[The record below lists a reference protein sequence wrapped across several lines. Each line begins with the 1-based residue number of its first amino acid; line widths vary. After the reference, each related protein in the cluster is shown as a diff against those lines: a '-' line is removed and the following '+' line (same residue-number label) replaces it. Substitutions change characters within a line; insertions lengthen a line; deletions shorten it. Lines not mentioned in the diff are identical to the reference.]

1 MRLRFELHNRPKVQ
15 CAMSSWTAAAHFDKF
30 PGIMKNKSVSS
41 LCKALSIFIS
51 LLAIGASA
59 QNKRPLTHQDYD
71 GWHNIQNQSLSND
84 GKFLAYGIFPEE
96 GDGEVVVR
104 NLQTGTEWRQPAGA
118 RPLPTNANPDSDE
131 PPPVPN
137 ITISFTS
144 DSHFVMFSVF
154 PAKADTDK
162 AKRDKKRP
170 DEMPKNGI
178 VILDLTSGTPV
189 RIDRVKNFQVSEK
202 ANGVLA
208 YLREP
213 EPARSG
219 AGRGAAPAEV
229 AAPTASATGGAAGRG
244 ARKEYG
250 SDLVLRN
257 LTTQAERTFPDALAY
272 TLTKDGAALVYAV
285 ASHKEDTNGLFL
297 ITVGT
302 DAAPRTLFAG
312 PGKYT
317 RLTWD
322 FEQTKLAFLS
332 DRDDAKSKQP
342 KTKLYLWDRHTDAPV
357 ELASSA
363 SRGLH
368 EHFVISDK
376 GAVTFSHDGKHIFFG
391 VAAPDPP
398 EIDPANEV
406 LADDKVNA
414 DLWHYKD
421 EHIQPMQKVRATQE
435 RNRTYR
441 AVYHIAEKQVL
452 QLGDV
457 TMPEVTPTEDGMWA
471 LGADGREY
479 GPVEEYDTTYNDY
492 FLVNTMNGERQPII
506 SKQTQNPSWSPDG
519 QHLIYFADKNWM
531 SVSVP
536 DGKVTNLTGKLNV
549 KFWRED
555 NDVPGDA
562 ATYGSAGWT
571 RDGKYFLLYDKYDVW
586 QISADSGE
594 ATNLTAGAGRT
605 GHLEFRYSRI
615 GSDVRDPEARWI
627 DPSQPLLLRATDE
640 ETYDTGFYRGHV
652 GAAAPPQKLIFA
664 AKSFTAPLKAKD
676 ADVLVLSESTFQ
688 EFPNLLITDSN
699 FSKLQKVTNA
709 NPQQAQVNWG
719 TAELIHYLNDDGV
732 PLKGTLYKP
741 ENFDPKKKY
750 PMIVYIYEKL
760 SQNVHAYVAPRPSH
774 TIVPSFYVSNGY
786 LILEPDIVYTIG
798 NPGQSALH
806 CVLPAIDSIVAQGF
820 VDEKNIGI
828 EGHSWGGYQIAYMI
842 TQTHRFKA
850 VEAGAPVVDMISAY
864 DGIRWGPGIPRQFQY
879 ERSQSRIGG
888 SPWQY
893 PMKFIENSTIFMVDR
908 ITTPVLILQNDADN
922 AVPWY
927 QGIEFYLALRRLG
940 KETYMF
946 TYNGEPHGIVRRP
959 DQKDF
964 TIRMQQYFDYFL
976 KGAPKPEWMEKGIPY
991 LDKDTEKDRMKQK
1004 TGVY

>member
-1 MRLRFELHNRPKVQ
+1 
-15 CAMSSWTAAAHFDKF
+15 
-30 PGIMKNKSVSS
+30 MKTYSVVSFRR
-41 LCKALSIFIS
+41 AIPVFI
-51 LLAIGASA
+51 LLFAIGGSA
-59 QNKRPLTHQDYD
+59 QTKRPLSPRDFD

-84 GKFLAYGIFPEE
+84 GKFLAYGIFPQD
-96 GDGEVVVR
+96 GDGEVAVR
-104 NLQTGTEWRQPAGA
+104 NLQTGAEWKQSAGA
-118 RPLPTNANPDSDE
+118 RPLPTNANPDAEDA

-137 ITISFTS
+137 VTISFTA
-144 DSHFVMFSVF
+144 DSHFVIFSVF
-154 PAKADTDK
+154 PNKADTDK

-170 DEMPKNGI
+170 EEMPKNGM
-178 VILDLTSGTPV
+178 VIIDLSTGTPT
-189 RIDRVKNFQVSEK
+189 RIDRVKNFQVPEK
-202 ANGVLA
+202 ASGVIA

-213 EPARSG
+213 EPARTG
-219 AGRGAAPAEV
+219 AGRGAAAAEG
-229 AAPTASATGGAAGRG
+229 ATPSAPGATGATGGAAGRG

-257 LTTQAERTFPDALAY
+257 LTTQTERTFPDALAY
-272 TLTKDGAALVYAV
+272 TLTKDGTALAYAV

-297 ITVGT
+297 VAVGA
-302 DAAPRTLFAG
+302 DAAPRALLGG

-322 FEQTKLAFLS
+322 TDQTKLAFLS

-342 KTKLYLWDRHTDAPV
+342 KTKLYLWDRHADAPV

-363 SRGLH
+363 SHGYH
-368 EHFVISDK
+368 ENFIISDK
-376 GAVTFSHDGKHIFFG
+376 GAMTFSHDGKHIFFG
-391 VAAPDPP
+391 VALPDPP
-398 EIDPANEV
+398 EVDPANEV

-435 RNRTYR
+435 KNRTYR
-441 AVYHIAEKQVL
+441 AVYHIGEKQLV

-457 TMPEVTPTEDGMWA
+457 SMPEVTPTEDGMWA

-479 GPVEEYDTTYNDY
+479 GPIEEYDTNYNDY
-492 FLVNTMNGERQPII
+492 FVVNTMNGERRKLIA
-506 SKQTQNPSWSPDG
+506 KQNGNPQWSRDG
-519 QHLIYFADKNWM
+519 KHLLYFADKNWM
-531 SVSVP
+531 CISAS
-536 DGKVTNLTGKLNV
+536 DGKITNLTGKLNV

-555 NDVPGDA
+555 NDVPGA
-562 ATYGSAGWT
+562 AGPYGSAGWT
-571 RDGKYFLLYDKYDVW
+571 RDGKYALVYDKFDVW
-586 QISADSGE
+586 QMSPDGE
-594 ATNLTAGAGRT
+594 ATNLTAGAGRSA
-605 GHLEFRYSRI
+605 HLEFRYSRI

-627 DPSQPLLLRATDE
+627 DPSQPLLLRATDD
-640 ETYDTGFYRGHV
+640 ETFDTGFYRARIGTS
-652 GAAAPPQKLIFA
+652 AAPQKLLFG
-664 AKSFTAPLKAKD
+664 AKSYSAPLKAKD
-676 ADVLVLSESTFQ
+676 ADVLVLTASTFE
-688 EFPNLLITDSN
+688 EFPDLLITDSN
-699 FSKLQKVTNA
+699 FSKLKKVTNA
-709 NPQQAQVNWG
+709 NPQQTQVNWG
-719 TAELIHYLNDDGV
+719 TAELIHYRNDDGV

-760 SQNVHAYVAPRPSH
+760 SQNVHAYTPPRPSH
-774 TIVPSFYVSNGY
+774 TIVPSYYTSNGY

-798 NPGQSALH
+798 NPGQSALK
-806 CVLPAIDSIVAQGF
+806 CVLPAIDSIVVQGF

-888 SPWQY
+888 SPWEY
-893 PMKFIENSTIFMVDR
+893 PMRFIENSTIFMVDR

-940 KETYMF
+940 KEAYMF

-991 LDKDTEKDRMKQK
+991 LDKDTEKVRMKER
-1004 TGVY
+1004 TGDY